1 MSVRIILVLLALPL
15 FLLLAAVNSALL
27 YREESRDM
35 EAGLR
40 GEATA
45 AAVTVAEFA
54 RESPD
59 PFADLVQPH
68 RLAALHAST
77 GNIPGL
83 KALYL
88 VEPGRAPLSLL
99 DRAVASPRIVA
110 APARPES
117 IGPWQDKAGQL
128 LISAIAPAGR
138 GAMVIADIDAEPL
151 ARMTFHLK
159 RLSIALVG
167 GSAIV
172 AILLGLV
179 VGRRVSREFR
189 QTRAIIAA
197 QGGSGREDDA
207 LSILEVRDLADAIQ
221 LIDTSVAD
229 DLARL
234 AGKNLVDPDSGIAT
248 LRAKHF
254 PDIAEHHAGAT
265 LAIRTLP
272 GAAPGSFH
280 VHSRCETGFLI
291 ALGEIDGDPAQAL
304 AAAIALRDFVAA
316 GPAEQFE
323 QRFALASRAF
333 GVTHAIDPISARD
346 GVFALH
352 DTHRAMPDYAA
363 RNPGLDPEALTA
375 DLALLFPDAGIIVAS
390 GSAEHRK

>member
-15 FLLLAAVNSALL
+15 FLLLVAVNSALL

-40 GEATA
+40 GEAIA
-45 AAVTVAEFA
+45 AAVTVAEFV
-54 RESPD
+54 RESSD

-99 DRAVASPRIVA
+99 DRPVASPRIVA
-110 APARPES
+110 APARPE
-117 IGPWQDKAGQL
+117 IVGPWQDKAGRP
-128 LISAIAPAGR
+128 LISAIAPARR

-151 ARMTFHLK
+151 ARMTFQLK

-167 GSAIV
+167 GSAV
-172 AILLGLV
+172 LAILLGLV

-189 QTRAIIAA
+189 RTHAIIAA
-197 QGGSGREDDA
+197 QEGGDRDDDA
-207 LSILEVRDLADAIQ
+207 LSILEVRDLADAIR
-221 LIDTSVAD
+221 LIDRSVAD

-234 AGKNLVDPDSGIAT
+234 GDKRLIDPGSGITT
-248 LRAKHF
+248 LRARHF
-254 PDIAEHHAGAT
+254 PDVTERHAGVT

-280 VHSRCETGFLI
+280 VHSRCENGFLI
-291 ALGEIDGDPAQAL
+291 ALGEIDGDPAQAF

-323 QRFALASRAF
+323 HRLTLASRAF
-333 GVTHAIDPISARD
+333 GVTHAIDLISARD
-346 GVFALH
+346 GVFALN
-352 DTHRAMPDYAA
+352 DTDRGMPDYAA

-375 DLALLFPDAGIIVAS
+375 DLALLFPDAGIIA
-390 GSAEHRK
+390 AMKPA

>member
-15 FLLLAAVNSALL
+15 FLLLVAVNSALL

-40 GEATA
+40 GEAIA
-45 AAVTVAEFA
+45 AAVTVAEFV
-54 RESPD
+54 RESSD

-77 GNIPGL
+77 GNSPGL

-99 DRAVASPRIVA
+99 DRPVASPRIVA
-110 APARPES
+110 APARPE
-117 IGPWQDKAGQL
+117 IVGPWQDKAGRP

-151 ARMTFHLK
+151 ARMTFQLK

-167 GSAIV
+167 GSAV
-172 AILLGLV
+172 LAILLGLV

-189 QTRAIIAA
+189 RTHAIIAA
-197 QGGSGREDDA
+197 QEGGDRDDDA
-207 LSILEVRDLADAIQ
+207 LSILEVRDLADAIR
-221 LIDTSVAD
+221 LIDRSVAD

-234 AGKNLVDPDSGIAT
+234 GDKRLIDPGSGITT
-248 LRAKHF
+248 LRARHF
-254 PDIAEHHAGAT
+254 PDVTERHAGVT

-280 VHSRCETGFLI
+280 VHSRCENGFLI
-291 ALGEIDGDPAQAL
+291 ALGEIDGDPAQAF

-323 QRFALASRAF
+323 HRLTLASRAF
-333 GVTHAIDPISARD
+333 GVTHAIDLISARD
-346 GVFALH
+346 GVFALN
-352 DTHRAMPDYAA
+352 DTDRGMPDYAA

-375 DLALLFPDAGIIVAS
+375 DLALLFPDAGIIA
-390 GSAEHRK
+390 AMKPA